1 MANKDLTPENNL
13 FEEIPDIDSVVAE
26 FRTSKAPEQTIVE
39 PFSDGTAE
47 ALTAAPAAKA
57 TDPMA
62 ELEEMKSSAKEQSS
76 AEPSAEEAPA
86 VPPKKRSKFMNM
98 VGAVVPHVGDSTF
111 DVIRKCIMVV
121 GILVFIGA
129 ATYLVDDLILIPQH
143 NERLVQTIQSQYS
156 PDATPLL
163 SEEEQN
169 YAYPDGMSDAFKKL
183 YYQNQDI
190 RGWISF
196 HSTDGDMIDIELP
209 ILQSAD
215 NDYYLFHDFNK
226 TYNKNGTLFYDYRND
241 ISSPAATN
249 KNTIIYGHNMA
260 SGQMFAGLNNLLDG
274 VEYARLA
281 PTFSMDTLYHEGDY
295 KVFAVMVV
303 NNSSADGQPFGYL
316 QTEFDDNVQF
326 ATFLSE
332 ITARSLYVYG
342 DVDLRP
348 DDEIVILSTCT
359 QYADVHFNDGR
370 TVVVGR
376 KVREGEGT
384 EQDIAKIIANTDVLM
399 PYGWY
404 VNQDLEPHSYYVDA
418 NYVIQPIEA
427 LDSYL
432 STSTATGNGTT
443 TTYPY
448 TMQNST
454 WGLISSFPT
463 TTTTTTLPS
472 LSTLPTTAVTAP
484 TVPYLVSF
492 SVNTPVYYNVGD
504 NFNYDATHVVG
515 QYSDGTKVT
524 IPARQCG
531 VEGFDSSRPGVCHI
545 VINYGS
551 LRASLSVTIRGT
563 TTTRTTVTTVPPT
576 TTTQAPVTTT
586 TVAPTDPAPE
596 AIVPEE

>member
-13 FEEIPDIDSVVAE
+13 MEDIPDIDSVVAE
-26 FRTSKAPEQTIVE
+26 FRSERESAQTIVE

-47 ALTAAPAAKA
+47 ALTAAPVAKNA
-57 TDPMA
+57 DPME
-62 ELEEMKSSAKEQSS
+62 ELAQMKQPVADET
-76 AEPSAEEAPA
+76 PAEELPPAP
-86 VPPKKRSKFMNM
+86 PRNKFMGFI
-98 VGAVVPHVGDSTF
+98 GAIVPHVGDGAF
-111 DVIRKCIMVV
+111 DVVRKCIMLL
-121 GILVFIGA
+121 GILVFVGA

-156 PDATPLL
+156 PDAALTLT
-163 SEEEQN
+163 EEEQN
-169 YAYPDGMSDAFKKL
+169 YNYPEGMNDAFKKL

-190 RGWISF
+190 RGWVSF
-196 HSTDGDMIDIELP
+196 HSTDGNMIDIELP
-209 ILQSAD
+209 VLQSTD

-281 PTFSMDTLYHEGDY
+281 PTFSMNTLYHEGDY

-303 NNSSADGQPFGYL
+303 NNNSADGQPFGYL

-332 ITARSLYVYG
+332 ICARSLYVYG

-384 EQDIAKIIANTDVLM
+384 EQDIGQITVNSDVLM

-404 VNQDLEPHSYYVDA
+404 VNQKLEPHSYYLDA
-418 NYVIQPIEA
+418 NYVIQPIEQ
-427 LDSYL
+427 LDDYL

-443 TTYPY
+443 TTFPY

-463 TTTTTTLPS
+463 TTSTLPS
-472 LSTLPTTAVTAP
+472 LPTTNSTAP

-504 NFNYDATHVVG
+504 SFNYDATYVVG

-524 IPARQCG
+524 IPSRQCG

-563 TTTRTTVTTVPPT
+563 ATTRTTVTTAAPT
-576 TTTQAPVTTT
+576 TTTTAPTTEAPTTT
-586 TVAPTDPAPE
+586 TLAPDPE
-596 AIVPEE
+596 TVEDVQ